1 MPDPSAAERAY
12 QRLKGDIVKG
22 ALPAGPLDVRAIADR
37 LRMSVT
43 PVREALARL
52 NSERLVNLAPHHGYA
67 VTTPSAQRLESLY
80 DLAGLLIDACLE
92 RIKTAWTPK
101 SAQARDFPTYGIYPD
116 DITTLMRE
124 IAMAQGNGELI
135 DQIAALND
143 RLFVA
148 RRCEP
153 KLFPGAGQE
162 AEALAVLLRTRDI
175 SGLQLLLRTHHR
187 LRIERVDALAR
198 LVAETVSQ
206 G

>member
-12 QRLKGDIVKG
+12 QRLKDDIVKG
-22 ALPAGPLDVRAIADR
+22 ALPTGPLDVRAIGDR

-52 NSERLVNLAPHHGYA
+52 SSERLVNLAPHHGYV

-80 DLAGLLIDACLE
+80 DLAGLLIDACLQ
-92 RIKTAWTPK
+92 RIKIASMPK
-101 SAQARDFPTYGIYPD
+101 SAPARDFPTYGIYPD
-116 DITTLMRE
+116 DVTTLMRE
-124 IAMAQGNGELI
+124 IAMAQGNVELA

-153 KLFPGAGQE
+153 KLFPSATQE
-162 AEALAVLLRTRDI
+162 AEALMVLFRTRDI

-198 LVAETVSQ
+198 LVADAVSQ